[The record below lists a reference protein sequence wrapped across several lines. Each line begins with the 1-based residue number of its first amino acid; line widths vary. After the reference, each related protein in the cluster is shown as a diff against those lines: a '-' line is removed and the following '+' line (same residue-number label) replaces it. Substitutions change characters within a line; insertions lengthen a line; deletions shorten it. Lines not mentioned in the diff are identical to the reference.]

1 MGNGL
6 QIVYKAIS
14 KFLPFFSSMNVLQ
27 DNAKRF
33 SVNSLNTFAIAQS
46 YSINFS
52 HKKNKHRG
60 VTGIF

>member
-27 DNAKRF
+27 DNARRF
-33 SVNSLNTFAIAQS
+33 SVNSLNTFAIAQC
-46 YSINFS
+46 ILFD
-52 HKKNKHRG
+52 K
-60 VTGIF
+60 FFP